1 MQNKFVKF
9 LLAISALPLV
19 VIIPIE
25 FYWLYWLIIPL
36 YIALFII
43 NDIRAGGGSGGSRHN
58 GGGDMGQSGGDG
70 GGNGGGN
77 GD

>member
-19 VIIPIE
+19 GIIPIE

-36 YIALFII
+36 YIVLFII
-43 NDIRAGGGSGGSRHN
+43 NDIRAGGSSGGSRHN
-58 GGGDMGQSGGDG
+58 GGGDMGQCGGDG
-70 GGNGGGN
+70 GGNG
-77 GD
+77 D